1 MCNLTDIQN
10 TIEKICINETVDGLH
25 FWGPKLM
32 LSVNNSLY
40 EEVYLRIEGAF
51 QITENEETIR
61 IERGNAERLQQLCR
75 LAFQKITT
83 VKFVALNDL
92 YITFESGIELEVFG
106 DNDTYEGWQLEAWLN
121 EEQFLIVAGPG
132 ECISIFE

>member
-1 MCNLTDIQN
+1 MCNITDIQN

-61 IERGNAERLQQLCR
+61 MERGNPERLQQLCR
-75 LAFQKITT
+75 LAFQKIST
-83 VKFVALNDL
+83 VELIAANDL
-92 YITFESGIELEVFG
+92 YVTFESGIQLEVFG
-106 DNDTYEGWQLEAWLN
+106 YNDAYEGWQMEARLDG
-121 EEQFLIVAGPG
+121 EQLLIVAGPG
-132 ECISIFE
+132 DSITVFE